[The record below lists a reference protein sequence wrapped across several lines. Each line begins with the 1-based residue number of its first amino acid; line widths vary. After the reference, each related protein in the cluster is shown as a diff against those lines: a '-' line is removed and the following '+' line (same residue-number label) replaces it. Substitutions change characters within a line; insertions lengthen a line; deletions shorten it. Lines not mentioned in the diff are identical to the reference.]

1 MGYTGPR
8 QNDENIEKNRK
19 NSHFSPKPGIFS
31 KILFK
36 AFLLLASTVSTKKG
50 IAFYVNFEGCKA
62 ILKIVGWLIFWL
74 FLEKLSFFASVK
86 SRTFIATNFFNNF
99 TLTLK
104 INFNLL
110 KVENGFEMV
119 LLTFYYVFKR
129 RICKKRHHF
138 IVINTIFDQ

>member
-74 FLEKLSFFASVK
+74 FFHFSLVWKCRNLTQTKLFH
-86 SRTFIATNFFNNF
+86 NF

-129 RICKKRHHF
+129 GICKKRHHF
-138 IVINTIFDQ
+138 ILINTIFDQ

>member
-74 FLEKLSFFASVK
+74 FLEKLSFFASVE
-86 SRTFIATNFFNNF
+86 SRNLTQTKLFHNF

-138 IVINTIFDQ
+138 ILINTIFDQ

>member
-50 IAFYVNFEGCKA
+50 IAFYVNFEVCKA
-62 ILKIVGWLIFWL
+62 IFKIVGWLIFWL

-99 TLTLK
+99 TLD
-104 INFNLL
+104 
-110 KVENGFEMV
+110 
-119 LLTFYYVFKR
+119 FK
-129 RICKKRHHF
+129 
-138 IVINTIFDQ
+138 N

>member
-1 MGYTGPR
+1 M
-8 QNDENIEKNRK
+8 
-19 NSHFSPKPGIFS
+19 S
-31 KILFK
+31 
-36 AFLLLASTVSTKKG
+36 
-50 IAFYVNFEGCKA
+50 
-62 ILKIVGWLIFWL
+62 ILKGVKPFLRLLGGLYFGF

-129 RICKKRHHF
+129 GICKKKASF
-138 IVINTIFDQ
+138 YTYKYDF

>member
-74 FLEKLSFFASVK
+74 FWKSYHFSLSVK
-86 SRTFIATNFFNNF
+86 SR
-99 TLTLK
+99 
-104 INFNLL
+104 NLIQTKL
-110 KVENGFEMV
+110 FHK
-119 LLTFYYVFKR
+119 L
-129 RICKKRHHF
+129 
-138 IVINTIFDQ
+138 

>member
-19 NSHFSPKPGIFS
+19 NCHFSPKPGIFS

-74 FLEKLSFFASVK
+74 FLEKLSFFSSVE
-86 SRTFIATNFFNNF
+86 SRNLTQTKLFHNF

-138 IVINTIFDQ
+138 ILINTIFDQ

>member
-74 FLEKLSFFASVK
+74 FLEKLSFFSSVE
-86 SRTFIATNFFNNF
+86 SRNLTQTKLFHNF

-138 IVINTIFDQ
+138 ILINTIFDQ

>member
-1 MGYTGPR
+1 M
-8 QNDENIEKNRK
+8 
-19 NSHFSPKPGIFS
+19 S
-31 KILFK
+31 IL
-36 AFLLLASTVSTKKG
+36 KG
-50 IAFYVNFEGCKA
+50 VNCKA

-129 RICKKRHHF
+129 GICKKG
-138 IVINTIFDQ
+138 IILYL